1 MAGATYL
8 SPQGRINKIKGEI
21 LAHAKPTEVLGVTG
35 QNKKYDKNKGDT
47 VIYRRWL
54 PYGGSNTNTST
65 INQWIVDPAKHVA
78 QEGVT
83 PPADSIT
90 PQDITVVMMQYACLY
105 MYTDKTADIHEDDI
119 PGEFKEQTGE
129 RMGLVREMIRY
140 GELKACTNAFYAGGT
155 SRTTVAAAIGYNLL
169 SKIARSLLANHSK
182 LITKVLS
189 ASPNFNTAGVE
200 PAYLV
205 FCHTD
210 LEHDIRLLPGF
221 KETTAY
227 GTRKLAHEMEIGS
240 VGRFR
245 FIVSPELGPYADS
258 GAAVGST
265 GLYSTSGSNI
275 DVYPVIVAGTD
286 AWGEIALRGLD
297 SFDYTNLKPGQ
308 KDKNDPLGQRG
319 YVGAS
324 FWSAARMLNQGW
336 MAVLECGITALS

>member
-1 MAGATYL
+1 MSGATYL

-21 LAHAKPTEVLGVTG
+21 LGHAQPTEALGITG
-35 QNKKYDKNKGDT
+35 QNKKYDKNQGDT
-47 VIYRRWL
+47 VIYRRYL
-54 PYGGSNTNTST
+54 PYGGANTNTST
-65 INQWIVDPAKHVA
+65 INQWIVDPTKHIA

-90 PQDITVVMMQYACLY
+90 PQDITVVMQQYACLY
-105 MYTDKTADIHEDDI
+105 MYTDKTADLHEDDI

-140 GELKACTNAFYAGGT
+140 GELKSCTNAFYAGGT
-155 SRTTVAAAIGYNLL
+155 SRGTVAASLTYNLL
-169 SKIARSLLANHSK
+169 SKIARSLLANHGK
-182 LITKVLS
+182 QITKVLA
-189 ASPNFNTAGVE
+189 ASPNFNTTGVE

-210 LEHDIRLLPGF
+210 CEHDIRLLPGF

-227 GTRKLAHEMEIGS
+227 GSRKLVHEMEIGS

-245 FIVSPELGPYADS
+245 FIVSPELGAYADS

-265 GLYSTSGSNI
+265 GLYSTTGTSI
-275 DVYPVIVAGTD
+275 DVYPVIVVAKD

-319 YVGAS
+319 YVGAK

-336 MAVLECGITALS
+336 MAVAEVGITALS